1 MSTFFFF
8 RISQCNSRSCMEEQM
23 ANSSQNTL
31 QEENFGDVK
40 VEVGF
45 ILRYQDLFLKL

>member
-1 MSTFFFF
+1 
-8 RISQCNSRSCMEEQM
+8 MEEQM

-31 QEENFGDVK
+31 QEENFGGDVK